1 MENYVN
7 NDCNNDKK
15 ISDNDNSIESLKVET
30 QEFQHLNL
38 IELRKLAIEE
48 LVKYYSEFRKYEYK
62 NGKRLEGINLRK
74 KIHFL
79 ISAILK
85 IDQLMSK
92 EKIHIINDLHNSNNN
107 RPKIYACTHI
117 GGNDIQRSFQV
128 IKDPAYLMLG
138 DPGILYRKF
147 IYLGLK
153 MNGVIPLETT
163 DKEDRKIAYNRA
175 IELLNN
181 GGNLLI
187 YPEGAWNVS
196 PNLVVMKIFNGTV
209 RMAKETGAEI
219 IPIAIEQYGN
229 DFYFNIGENY
239 TIPNDTTKSI
249 TELNNE
255 LRDKL
260 ATLKWDIICCQP
272 ELSRDSI
279 SDDYLQEFQDEIVN
293 RCNYGYGFSL
303 EDAISE
309 SFHDKN
315 IATEEDV
322 FSFLCNLDIGKH
334 NAFLAKDKMK
344 FKQKIKS
351 KTK

>member
-1 MENYVN
+1 MEPYVKN
-7 NDCNNDKK
+7 NFDNKNNNNK
-15 ISDNDNSIESLKVET
+15 ET
-30 QEFQHLNL
+30 QEFKPLNL
-38 IELRKLAIEE
+38 IELRELAIEE
-48 LVKYYSEFRKYEYK
+48 LVKYYSELRKYEYNK
-62 NGKRLEGINLRK
+62 GKKLNGINLRK
-74 KIHFL
+74 KIHII
-79 ISAILK
+79 ISTILK
-85 IDQLMSK
+85 IDQLLSK
-92 EKIHIINDLHNSNNN
+92 EKIHIINDLHDSNSNK
-107 RPKIYACTHI
+107 PKIYACTHI

-138 DPGILYRKF
+138 DPGILYRKL

-163 DKEDRKIAYNRA
+163 DREDRKIAYNRA

-209 RMAKETGAEI
+209 RLAKETGAEI

-229 DFYFNIGENY
+229 DFYFNIGKNY
-239 TIPNDTTKSI
+239 TIPYDTTQSI

-260 ATLKWDIICCQP
+260 ATLKWDIICSQ
-272 ELSRDSI
+272 EGLKRENI
-279 SDDYLQEFQDEIVN
+279 SNDYLQKFQDEIVN

-303 EDAISE
+303 QDAINE

-315 IATEEDV
+315 VTTEEEV
-322 FSFLCNLDIGKH
+322 FSFLSNLDIDKR
-334 NAFLAKDKMK
+334 NAFLAKDKIK
-344 FKQKIKS
+344 LKQKINNK
-351 KTK
+351 